1 MRLMRF
7 SLTFTL
13 GLLTQLSIAQVTS
26 SHPLS
31 SYGIGSYN
39 TGSNAIT
46 SALGNVNSV
55 WIDSTNVNF
64 FNPSSYSRLSK
75 GNTLMSLSLDS
86 RFSFYQQADV
96 SEFKT
101 STMFDHFSLAFKATK
116 RSGFAFGL
124 KPYSNVGYEFSQSVF
139 TGIDSI
145 RYTYAGR
152 GNLQDAFAGFSFA
165 PISSRTSN
173 LSFGA
178 NVSYLFGFV
187 SNERKSELLNADS
200 SPGGLSSDLTRL
212 SSFHYQLGAHYEQ
225 RLGKRN
231 TLLVGFTIDPEQD
244 FNGSIENSL
253 YTSANINAPSFYD
266 TVFSNSN
273 EGSVKVLTSYEV
285 GLKYKFFF
293 KKTKRKATTR
303 RPNITLAASY
313 SASQGI
319 ESSFE
324 GSEDWQVGPSNCWSV
339 GLSYSPET
347 RLFENVATLKLFEKL
362 NYRVG
367 YFQRSLP
374 FSVDGIA
381 YMDRGTTFGIGIPIL
396 AQMSLSSLNLAF
408 VLGEKGT
415 GVETDLREQ
424 YIGFK
429 FGMVFSPS
437 NFEKWFRKR
446 KLD

>member
-1 MRLMRF
+1 MRY

-13 GLLTQLSIAQVTS
+13 GLLTQLSVAQVTS

-31 SYGIGSYN
+31 SYGIGAYN
-39 TGSNAIT
+39 MGSNAIT

-55 WIDSTNVNF
+55 WIDSTNINF

-101 STMFDHFSLAFKATK
+101 STMFDHFSLAFKASK

-152 GNLQDAFAGFSFA
+152 GNLQDAYAGFAYA
-165 PISSRTSN
+165 PISNPTSN

-187 SNERKSELLNADS
+187 SNERKSELLNAETN
-200 SPGGLSSDLTRL
+200 PGGLSLDLTRL

-225 RLGKRN
+225 RIGKRHL
-231 TLLVGFTIDPEQD
+231 LLVGFTVDPEQD

-253 YTSANINAPSFYD
+253 YTSANINAPSIYD
-266 TVFSNSN
+266 TVFSNTTQ
-273 EGSVKVLTSYEV
+273 GSIKALTSYEI
-285 GLKYKFFF
+285 GLKYKYFFRE
-293 KKTKRKATTR
+293 TKRKATTR
-303 RPNITLAASY
+303 RPNITFAASY

-324 GSEDWQVGPSNCWSV
+324 SSEDWKIGASSCWSL

-347 RLFENVATLKLFEKL
+347 RLFENVATLKLLEKL
-362 NYRVG
+362 NYRLG
-367 YFQRSLP
+367 YFQRELP
-374 FSVDGIA
+374 FSVEGTA
-381 YMDRGTTFGIGIPIL
+381 YLDRGTTFGIGIPIL

-415 GVETDLREQ
+415 GLDSGLRER

-429 FGMVFSPS
+429 FGMVLSPS

>member
-1 MRLMRF
+1 MRLMRY
-7 SLTFTL
+7 SLTFAL
-13 GLLTQLSIAQVTS
+13 VILTQVSIAQVTS

-31 SYGIGSYN
+31 SYGIGDYN
-39 TGSNAIT
+39 AGSNAIT

-55 WIDSTNVNF
+55 WIDSTNINF

-124 KPYSNVGYEFSQSVF
+124 KPYSNVGYEFSQSLF
-139 TGIDSI
+139 TGIDSV

-152 GNLQDAFAGFSFA
+152 GNLQDAYAGFAYA
-165 PISSRTSN
+165 PISSSRSN

-187 SNERKSELLNADS
+187 SNERKSELLNAETN
-200 SPGGLSSDLTRL
+200 PGGLSLDLTRL

-225 RLGKRN
+225 RIAQRHL
-231 TLLVGFTIDPEQD
+231 LLVGFTVDPEQD

-253 YTSANINAPSFYD
+253 YTSANINAPSIYD
-266 TVFSNSN
+266 TVFSNSTQ
-273 EGSVKVLTSYEV
+273 GSIKALTSYEI

-293 KKTKRKATTR
+293 KETKRKATTR
-303 RPNITLAASY
+303 RPNITIAASF

-319 ESSFE
+319 ESNFGDSK
-324 GSEDWQVGPSNCWSV
+324 DWEIGPSNCWSF

-347 RLFENVATLKLFEKL
+347 RLFENVATLKLLEKL
-362 NYRVG
+362 NYRFG
-367 YFQRSLP
+367 FFQRTLP
-374 FSVDGIA
+374 VSVDGLE
-381 YMDRGTTFGIGIPIL
+381 YLDRGTTFGIGIPIL

-415 GVETDLREQ
+415 GVESDLREQ

>member
-1 MRLMRF
+1 MRLMRY
-7 SLTFTL
+7 SLTFAL
-13 GLLTQLSIAQVTS
+13 GILTQVSIAQVTS

-31 SYGIGSYN
+31 SYGIGDYN
-39 TGSNAIT
+39 AGSNAIT

-55 WIDSTNVNF
+55 WIDSTNINF

-124 KPYSNVGYEFSQSVF
+124 KPYSNVGYEFSQSLF

-152 GNLQDAFAGFSFA
+152 GNLQDAYAGFAYA
-165 PISSRTSN
+165 PISSSRSN

-178 NVSYLFGFV
+178 NISYLFGFV
-187 SNERKSELLNADS
+187 SNERKSELLNAETN
-200 SPGGLSSDLTRL
+200 PGGLSLDLTRL

-225 RLGKRN
+225 RIAKRHL
-231 TLLVGFTIDPEQD
+231 LLVGFTVDPEQD

-253 YTSANINAPSFYD
+253 YTSANINAPSIYD
-266 TVFSNSN
+266 TVFSNTTQ
-273 EGSVKVLTSYEV
+273 GSIKALTSYEI
-285 GLKYKFFF
+285 GLKYKYFF
-293 KKTKRKATTR
+293 KETKRKATTR
-303 RPNITLAASY
+303 RPNITIAASY
-313 SASQGI
+313 SSSQGI
-319 ESSFE
+319 ESNFG
-324 GSEDWQVGPSNCWSV
+324 GSEDWKIGPSNCWSF

-347 RLFENVATLKLFEKL
+347 RLFENVATLKLLEKL

-367 YFQRSLP
+367 FFQRSLP
-374 FSVDGIA
+374 VSFDGVE
-381 YMDRGTTFGIGIPIL
+381 YLDRGTTFGIGIPIL

-415 GVETDLREQ
+415 GVESDLREQ

>member
-1 MRLMRF
+1 MRY
-7 SLTFTL
+7 SLTFAL

-31 SYGIGSYN
+31 SYGIGDYN
-39 TGSNAIT
+39 AGSNAIT
-46 SALGNVNSV
+46 SAHGNVNSV
-55 WIDSTNVNF
+55 WIDSTNINF

-101 STMFDHFSLAFKATK
+101 STMFDHFSLAFKASK

-124 KPYSNVGYEFSQSVF
+124 KPYSNVGYEFSQSLF
-139 TGIDSI
+139 TCIDSI

-152 GNLQDAFAGFSFA
+152 GNLQDAYAGFAYA
-165 PISSRTSN
+165 PISSSRSN

-178 NVSYLFGFV
+178 NISYLFGFV
-187 SNERKSELLNADS
+187 SNERKSELLNAETN
-200 SPGGLSSDLTRL
+200 PGGLSLDLTRL
-212 SSFHYQLGAHYEQ
+212 SSFHYQLGVHYEQ
-225 RLGKRN
+225 RIAKRHL
-231 TLLVGFTIDPEQD
+231 LLVGFTVDPEQD

-253 YTSANINAPSFYD
+253 YTSANINAPSIYD
-266 TVFSNSN
+266 TVFSNTTQ
-273 EGSVKVLTSYEV
+273 GSIKALTSYEI
-285 GLKYKFFF
+285 GLKYKYFF
-293 KKTKRKATTR
+293 KETKRKATTR
-303 RPNITLAASY
+303 RPNITFAASY

-324 GSEDWQVGPSNCWSV
+324 GSEDWKIGASSCWSL

-347 RLFENVATLKLFEKL
+347 RLFENVATLKLLEKL
-362 NYRVG
+362 NYRLG
-367 YFQRSLP
+367 YFQRELP
-374 FSVDGIA
+374 FSVEGTA
-381 YMDRGTTFGIGIPIL
+381 YLDRGTTFGIGIPIL

-415 GVETDLREQ
+415 GLDSGLRER

-429 FGMVFSPS
+429 FGMVLSPS

>member
-1 MRLMRF
+1 MRY
-7 SLTFTL
+7 SLTFAL

-31 SYGIGSYN
+31 SYGIGDYN
-39 TGSNAIT
+39 AGSNAIT

-55 WIDSTNVNF
+55 WIDSTNINF

-101 STMFDHFSLAFKATK
+101 STMFDHFSLAFKASK

-124 KPYSNVGYEFSQSVF
+124 KPYSNVGYEFSQSLF

-152 GNLQDAFAGFSFA
+152 GNLQDAYAGFAYA
-165 PISSRTSN
+165 PISSSRSN

-178 NVSYLFGFV
+178 NISYLFGFV
-187 SNERKSELLNADS
+187 SNERKSELLNAETN
-200 SPGGLSSDLTRL
+200 PGGLSLDLTRL

-225 RLGKRN
+225 RIAKRHL
-231 TLLVGFTIDPEQD
+231 LLVGFTVDPEQD

-253 YTSANINAPSFYD
+253 YTSANINAPSIYD
-266 TVFSNSN
+266 TVFSNTTQ
-273 EGSVKVLTSYEV
+273 GSIKALTSYEV
-285 GLKYKFFF
+285 GLKYKYFF
-293 KKTKRKATTR
+293 KETKRKATTR

-319 ESSFE
+319 ESNFE
-324 GSEDWQVGPSNCWSV
+324 GSEDWKIGASSCWSF

-347 RLFENVATLKLFEKL
+347 RLFENVATLKLLEKL
-362 NYRVG
+362 NYRLG
-367 YFQRSLP
+367 YFQRELP
-374 FSVDGIA
+374 FSDEGTA
-381 YMDRGTTFGIGIPIL
+381 YLDRGTTFGIGIPIL

-415 GVETDLREQ
+415 GLDSGLRER